1 MNPQKRASQEETE
14 TENYREFLTTFAA
27 GQSFGIPILQ
37 IQDVIADQAVT
48 KIPLAPKEI
57 LGSLN
62 LRGRIVTAIDIRQSL
77 GIAEDESDK
86 KEKTHRM
93 GVVVEYHNELYSLV
107 VDGVGDV
114 LNLPDSQYESIPPTL
129 NPLWRNVSDGIYRL
143 KDNLLIILD
152 VPKLLEIINA
162 EHKK

>member
-1 MNPQKRASQEETE
+1 MNAHQNAAHDNIKS
-14 TENYREFLTTFAA
+14 ENFREFLTAYAA

-37 IQDVIADQAVT
+37 IQDVIADQNVT

-62 LRGRIVTAIDIRQSL
+62 LRGRIVTAIDIRESL
-77 GIAEDESDK
+77 GITEDGNDNPKDK
-86 KEKTHRM
+86 HRM
-93 GVVVEYHNELYSLV
+93 GVVVEHKGELYSLV

-114 LNLPDSQYESIPPTL
+114 LNLPDSQYESTPPTL
-129 NPLWRNVSDGIYRL
+129 NPLWRNISDGIYRL
-143 KDNLLIILD
+143 QDNLLIILD

-162 EHKK
+162 EHTK